1 MTATR
6 DLLLQAGP
14 AASFEVFPRRR
25 GSGEHHLYVRGLAVS
40 EWASLF
46 RRELAGRTVYVFEM
60 CASALN
66 PAYWDEYSES
76 AEREMRE
83 RIGGTTEKR
92 ERGVR
97 YLWRADRV
105 PAGRALRDGIGVS
118 PTILAGPVFK
128 FEGGVFLQAAPA
140 LADPGERVRLA
151 VASPPRNGQSREAEL
166 LPLMAEDL
174 GASRMSLAEEEML
187 FANEGVEGRVR
198 MVFARSELAQKALE
212 GAIRGV
218 FHRIS
223 GEHVANIRK
232 AVVQDLLHLADG
244 VGAFADPSV
253 DFADKDRSLELT
265 LHLGATGWGPGR
277 ELPGEDPRLL
287 VYYDR
292 TSGIWDAV
300 AL

>member
-1 MTATR
+1 MTATI

-14 AASFEVFPRRR
+14 APAFEMFARRR
-25 GSGEHHLYVRGLAVS
+25 GSGEHHLYLRGLAVS
-40 EWASLF
+40 EWAALF

-66 PAYWDEYSES
+66 SAYWDEYSEG

-105 PAGRALRDGIGVS
+105 PVGRALRDGIGVA
-118 PTILAGPVFK
+118 PTILPGPVFK
-128 FEGGVFLQAAPA
+128 FEGGAFLRAAPA
-140 LADPGERVRLA
+140 LADPGERVRLS
-151 VASPPRNGQSREAEL
+151 VASSPRNGKSREGEGVAQ
-166 LPLMAEDL
+166 MAEDL
-174 GASRMSLAEEEML
+174 EALRISLPEEEML
-187 FANEGVEGRVR
+187 LVNEGVGGRVR
-198 MVFARSELAQKALE
+198 MVFARGEAALKALE
-212 GAIRGV
+212 GAIRGL
-218 FHRIS
+218 FHRVS
-223 GEHVANIRK
+223 GEHVGNIRRQ
-232 AVVQDLLHLADG
+232 VLQDLLHLTDG
-244 VGAFADPSV
+244 VGAIADPAV
-253 DFADKDRSLELT
+253 DFVDKDRSLELT
-265 LHLGATGWGPGR
+265 LHLGATGWGLER